1 MPTPEP
7 PGLDEAEPTSTVAL
21 LYRQFG
27 DVLIPLEDV
36 RRAYFR
42 NRSAERFRRA
52 LREGTIPL
60 PIVRLDESHKGQG
73 YICLHQLAAYI
84 EWRARRAALQ
94 QESADCSVRHHH
106 RLHRA
111 LIDAVPTTDPAGA
124 TRRG

>member
-52 LREGTIPL
+52 LREETIPL
-60 PIVRLDESHKGQG
+60 PIVRLDESFKGQG
-73 YICLHQLAAYI
+73 YICLFQLAAYI
-84 EWRARRAALQ
+84 ELRAQGAA
-94 QESADCSVRHHH
+94 
-106 RLHRA
+106 RA
-111 LIDAVPTTDPAGA
+111 LDAGSEDASRQRRRMIDAVPTTDSAGA
-124 TRRG
+124 PRRS